1 MIRTDIKNKPQ
12 YQELLIHDEKAVIIY
27 GTMPSI
33 HATRAEI
40 RNAAIFDS
48 GRSDSIT
55 VSLDYPRVAISSAS
69 ATTLPSTS
77 AWPAAFTTFDR
88 NFRICTSNTS

>member
-12 YQELLIHDEKAVIIY
+12 YQELVIHDGKAVIIY
-27 GTMPSI
+27 STMPSI
-33 HATRAEI
+33 QTTPAEI

-55 VSLDYPRVAISSAS
+55 VSLA
-69 ATTLPSTS
+69 
-77 AWPAAFTTFDR
+77 
-88 NFRICTSNTS
+88 